1 MINIKKYKFKNSF
14 FENINREIELKQ
26 LSNQKIIN
34 ELNKLNVGYEYK
46 IRFSLYEQF
55 KNYLVPFYGKLRA
68 NLKNFFLNQVNEKNP
83 KISRFISKN
92 ELKEKIN
99 FLNSSK
105 RKLMLLK

>member
-1 MINIKKYKFKNSF
+1 M
-14 FENINREIELKQ
+14 R
-26 LSNQKIIN
+26 
-34 ELNKLNVGYEYK
+34 LNFG
-46 IRFSLYEQF
+46 FCLYEQF

-105 RKLMLLK
+105 KKINVIEVTKNVFEIDKI